1 MSSLFET
8 FTSAMQ
14 SITHQP
20 KRIVIAFS
28 GGVDSRVLL
37 ELSSRYQKTFPSIAV
52 IAVHVH
58 HGLSA
63 NADEWAEQCSTWCD
77 QLGISFFIEKV
88 TLDENSGESLEKL
101 ARDARYQVLSQYLDD
116 GDFLLTGQHSDDQVE
131 TFLLA
136 LKRGSGPKG
145 LSSMAQI
152 MPFRNAFI
160 VRPLLAASRTD
171 IEAFAHQQGLSWV
184 EDESNTDLRFDRN
197 FIRHEIAPRFQ
208 QRWSSFSASVQRSAQ
223 LCAEQE
229 QLLDELLAP
238 QFSQAYH
245 LDQSLDITFLENQT
259 TLLRARLI
267 RMWLAK
273 LGFTMPS
280 RTQLQ
285 LIWDEVAEAKHDANP
300 KFILNSVEIRRYSG
314 RLYAVK
320 NAKDITNWSQSI
332 SLNELISLPDR
343 IGSICLQTDENK
355 FGKHKMDSV
364 GMLSLDVIKDAECL
378 RVIFN
383 PEGLVAHPVGRNH
396 SRKLKKL
403 FQEYNVPSWLRRRTP
418 IIMDGENVIA
428 VLGVFVDQKYQGQDC
443 EVLWSK

>member
-1 MSSLFET
+1 MSSLFEK
-8 FTSAMQ
+8 FTSVMQ
-14 SITHQP
+14 LANHQP
-20 KRIVIAFS
+20 KRVVIAFS

-37 ELSSRYQKTFPSIAV
+37 ELSSIYQKTFPSIAV

-63 NADEWAEQCSTWCD
+63 NADEWAQQCSTWCE
-77 QLGISFFIEKV
+77 QLGISFAVEKV
-88 TLDENSGESLEKL
+88 TLDQSSSESLEKL
-101 ARDARYQVLSQYLDD
+101 ARDARYQVLSQYLEN

-152 MPFRNAFI
+152 MPFGDAFL
-160 VRPLLAASRTD
+160 VRPLLSASRTD

-197 FIRHEIAPRFQ
+197 FIRHEISPRFQ
-208 QRWSSFSASVQRSAQ
+208 QRWPSFSASVQRSAL

-229 QLLDELLAP
+229 QLLDELLAS

-245 LDQSLDITFLENQT
+245 LDQSLDITFLKNQT
-259 TLLRARLI
+259 ELLRARLI

-273 LGFTMPS
+273 LSLTMPS
-280 RTQLQ
+280 RKQLQ

-300 KFILNSVEIRRYSG
+300 RLILDSVEIRRYSG

-332 SLNELISLPDR
+332 SLNELILLPER
-343 IGSICLQTDENK
+343 IGSMCLQTDEKK
-355 FGKHKMDSV
+355 FAEHEMNSV
-364 GMLSLDVIKDAECL
+364 GMLSLDVMKNVECL

-396 SRKLKKL
+396 SRKMKKL

-418 IIMDGENVIA
+418 IVMDGENVVA
-428 VLGVFVDQKYQGQDC
+428 VLGVFVDQRYQGQDC

>member
-14 SITHQP
+14 STNHHP
-20 KRIVIAFS
+20 KRVVIAFS

-37 ELSSRYQKTFPSIAV
+37 ELSSIYQKTFPSIAV

-63 NADEWAEQCSTWCD
+63 NADEWAQQCSTWCE
-77 QLGISFFIEKV
+77 QLGISFAVEKV
-88 TLDENSGESLEKL
+88 TLDQSSSESLEKL
-101 ARDARYQVLSQYLDD
+101 ARDARYQVLSQYLEA

-160 VRPLLAASRTD
+160 VRPLLSASRTD
-171 IEAFAHQQGLSWV
+171 IEEFAHQQGLRWV

-197 FIRHEIAPRFQ
+197 FIRHEISPRLQ
-208 QRWSSFSASVQRSAQ
+208 QRWPSFSASVQRSAL

-229 QLLDELLAP
+229 QLLDELLAS
-238 QFSQAYH
+238 QFSQAYR

-259 TLLRARLI
+259 ALLRARLI
-267 RMWLAK
+267 RMWLAE
-273 LGFTMPS
+273 LGLTMPS
-280 RTQLQ
+280 RKQLQ
-285 LIWDEVAEAKHDANP
+285 LIWDEVAKAKHDANP
-300 KFILNSVEIRRYSG
+300 RLILDSVEIRRYSG

-320 NAKDITNWSQSI
+320 SVEDITNWSHSI
-332 SLNELISLPDR
+332 SLNEPIQLPDR
-343 IGSICLQTDENK
+343 IGYMCLQTEENK
-355 FGKHKMDSV
+355 LADHEMNSV
-364 GMLSLDVIKDAECL
+364 GMLSLDVIQNVESL

-418 IIMDGENVIA
+418 IVMDGENVVA
-428 VLGVFVDQKYQGQDC
+428 VVGVFVDQKYQGQDC